1 MYTHTCE
8 CIHIQDLASEEMR
21 TWVAEALA
29 TSKEYLILY
38 APRGDAT
45 IKQSSFSISSSSTSR
60 RCVHTHVHTRMLVH
74 MPMHIRA
81 YRDCI
86 CSRARAHTH
95 THTRCGIILFQRCEK
110 LLEKLRVDH
119 YSESQSL
126 LM

>member
-1 MYTHTCE
+1 
-8 CIHIQDLASEEMR
+8 MR

-95 THTRCGIILFQRCEK
+95 THTHTHDAVSFSSKGVKSCWKNCAWISRLTART
-110 LLEKLRVDH
+110 LLLCA
-119 YSESQSL
+119 L
-126 LM
+126 